1 MRYQRGTIQAIS
13 DLEQVRRPK
22 MSDIFKRYITVKLY
36 EKTEIV
42 HLEIRNSGLK
52 LIDHLDL
59 KEGSEILF
67 TYEFQGITITTKQGD
82 TRLINNIVLTQI
94 KNYRSHSN
102 QNSNG
107 KFQRDKRKPL
117 RFSR

>member
-13 DLEQVRRPK
+13 DLEQIRRPK
-22 MSDIFKRYITVKLY
+22 LADIFKRYITVKFH
-36 EKTEIV
+36 EKSDIV

-67 TYEFQGITITTKQGD
+67 TYEFQGITIKDRLGNTK
-82 TRLINNIVLTQI
+82 LINNVILTQI
-94 KNYRSHSN
+94 KNYRPYSN
-102 QNSNG
+102 QNSNA
-107 KFQRDKRKPL
+107 KVQRDKGKPF